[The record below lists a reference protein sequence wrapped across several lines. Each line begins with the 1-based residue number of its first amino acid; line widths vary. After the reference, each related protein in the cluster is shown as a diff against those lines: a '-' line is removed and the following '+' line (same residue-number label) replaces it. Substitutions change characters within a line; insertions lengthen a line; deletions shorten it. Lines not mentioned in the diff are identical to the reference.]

1 MIQPSKFN
9 DSVTVLAQKNGFSL
23 HKISQAVDHP
33 IFALKKKAVIGSEH
47 PFRLY
52 LSSGVHGD
60 EPAGPLALKHL
71 LEANLI
77 PIDLDLTI
85 VPLIN
90 PTGFESQT
98 RENAAGH
105 DLNRDF
111 RYPKNP
117 ETKAVQDFL
126 KTQDPFDLSITL
138 HEDWESTGFYMYSLS
153 PSLDQTKARSIL
165 EAASIAGPI
174 DLASEIDGSPSTA
187 GLIDRPAEFDMEGRD
202 DWPES
207 FLLYSKSR
215 HAHYT
220 FESPSSAPIEQR
232 IAQQVAAVLKAI
244 ELHRI

>member
-1 MIQPSKFN
+1 MIQPSNFN
-9 DSVTVLAQKNGFSL
+9 DSITKLAKKNGFIL
-23 HKISQAVDHP
+23 HKIGQAADHS
-33 IFALKKKAVIGSEH
+33 ILALEKKAAIASEH

-60 EPAGPLALKHL
+60 EPAGPLALEHL
-71 LEANLI
+71 LENNLI
-77 PIDLDLTI
+77 PTDLDLTI
-85 VPLIN
+85 IPLIN

-98 RENAAGH
+98 RENSAGH

-117 ETKAVQDFL
+117 ESQAVQDFL
-126 KTQDPFDLSITL
+126 KNQAPFHLSITL

-153 PSLDQTKARSIL
+153 PTLDQTNARGIL
-165 EAASIAGPI
+165 DAAAKAGPI

-187 GLIDRPAEFDMEGRD
+187 GLIDRPAEFDMEGRN

-220 FESPSSAPIEQR
+220 FESPSSAPIDQR
-232 IAQQVAAVLKAI
+232 IDQQVAAVLKAI